1 MIRNGAADR
10 HRAARPSR
18 GAAVWLLLSALLV
31 ACSANPPAPVEN
43 RRAGEP
49 GEAAR
54 ATNRPDRYTVK
65 RGDTLYS
72 IAFRFG
78 MDYREV
84 ARLNRI
90 GVPYTIYP
98 GQTLRFS
105 GAAAPASAPHSASVQ
120 RPAVPTET
128 PSREPA
134 AASPATSANSAVSS
148 WRWPTSGKVIR
159 KFTGSLHKGIDIDGK
174 AGDAVVATAGGQVV
188 YAGSGIVGYGNL
200 LIVKHNQTYLSAYAH
215 NRRLLVAEGATVK
228 AGQRIAEKGNSA
240 TNAVKLHFEI
250 RRNGKPVDPQT
261 LLPKR

>member
-1 MIRNGAADR
+1 MTLLRVDTVCGDAL
-10 HRAARPSR
+10 ARR
-18 GAAVWLLLSALLV
+18 VALLGV
-31 ACSANPPAPVEN
+31 LVCLVLTACSGNSPAPVEN

-54 ATNRPDRYTVK
+54 AASRPERYTVK

-78 MDYREV
+78 IDYREL

-90 GVPYTIYP
+90 GTPYTIFP

-105 GAAAPASAPHSASVQ
+105 GAVAPAPAPSTASAR
-120 RPAVPTET
+120 RPAVKAPATT
-128 PSREPA
+128 PSQSSLP
-134 AASPATSANSAVSS
+134 SPKPSNAKVSR
-148 WRWPTSGKVIR
+148 WRWPTTGQVIR
-159 KFTGSLHKGIDIDGK
+159 QYTANLHKGIDIDGK
-174 AGDAVVATAGGQVV
+174 AGDAVVATASGQVV

-215 NRRLLVAEGATVK
+215 NRRLLVSEGATVT
-228 AGQRIAEKGNSA
+228 AGQRIAEKGSSA